1 MTETHYDVLELDP
14 ETAELNDI
22 KKAFKKQALQHHPD
36 RVAPEMKEE
45 AAEKFRTVREAFEVL
60 SNGPSKL
67 RYDTELGVKKKT
79 RKKPEQP
86 SSQSSERAPRRAA
99 KGRTNHYVAT
109 EGGNYFNKNAVGG
122 DVESPD
128 SSNRECLANSV
139 KIGVIVLAIVCF
151 TCLFLFV

>member
-1 MTETHYDVLELDP
+1 MTETHYDVLGLDP

-22 KKAFKKQALQHHPD
+22 KKAFKKLALQYHPD

-45 AAEKFRTVREAFEVL
+45 AAEKFRAVRESFERL

-67 RYDTELGVKKKT
+67 RYDTELGVKKKKG
-79 RKKPEQP
+79 KKSEHPP
-86 SSQSSERAPRRAA
+86 SHNSERAPKLATKRRY
-99 KGRTNHYVAT
+99 NHNVAT
-109 EGGNYFNKNAVGG
+109 EDGNYFNKNAVGG

-128 SSNRECLANSV
+128 SGNRECLANFAKV
-139 KIGVIVLAIVCF
+139 GVIVLVILCF